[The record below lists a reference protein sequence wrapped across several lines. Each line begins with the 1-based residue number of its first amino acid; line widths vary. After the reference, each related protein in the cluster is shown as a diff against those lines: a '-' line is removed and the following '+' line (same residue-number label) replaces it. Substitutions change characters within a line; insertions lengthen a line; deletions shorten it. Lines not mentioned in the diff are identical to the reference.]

1 LRGNASLS
9 YFQKTR
15 EGTSVYKTSLRIS
28 LFVIILMLPW
38 AAIHAAGLGKL
49 TLNSALGQPLNAEI
63 DVVASNSDEVQSL
76 KAGIASRETYTHVG
90 VSYESILSSIKA
102 SVALRANGTPY
113 IKLTS
118 AQAINDPFLIVLME
132 LSWTSGRV
140 LREYTVL
147 LDPIES
153 SVQDIAA
160 PNTVR
165 SYDLEE
171 SPLKLEAASVSSV
184 AEQKKN
190 IAKSPSGSSKQTA
203 NTYGPVNR
211 GDTLSTIARQVMP
224 AGVNLNQM
232 LVALHRANR
241 DAFIAGNMNLLR
253 TGVVLTIPEQSEIIA
268 IDAVTANK
276 EVNLQVDDWRNYQGK
291 LSALSRETPASRS
304 ISQSDQGQITASIE
318 KKSSAVA
325 EAPKEVLK
333 LSSGTQL
340 TETGSESTDSGLVD
354 RLRMMEEDAT
364 ARNLALKEANERVA
378 MLEKSVQ
385 NLKHLLELKDSVL
398 AQAQMNAESQTKAHN
413 ELAAMPSMVI
423 DPAIENELKAEIDSP
438 QAPGLPEEISVIS
451 PVTEPGET
459 VVATNPAGMPEGE
472 DSSWSDLIFAY
483 IEYIAAISILV
494 LLLILLMIKR
504 RRAKLQQSEDDEE
517 TGRKDFSS
525 TLRSRAAAVTGAQAA
540 VADGYAASEYHDQD
554 FDKDSDYYDENARY
568 DEEIESSAES
578 EPARDDEETEQEV
591 AHANDITGDDFSGA
605 EPQGEFDLTDE
616 TDADANRNDPSLDQS
631 QLKGGDFDIDTDIEQ
646 AGEDSRLQDT
656 DESIDS
662 ALAIDFDETA
672 IHHDDADT
680 AIEEKHS
687 SMDFDLSDSAINLT
701 EDAEDDKKSPE
712 SKQRISLMDDSA
724 DDATENESLD
734 FEIPEGNLS
743 GEANDESA
751 PKVPELGLADINLD
765 LDDQPR
771 SEGSGAGSE
780 EAANSEQWQE
790 VETKLDLA
798 KAYLEMDDKEGAKEM
813 LEEIMQ
819 DGDAKQKKVAK
830 KMLKGL

>member
-1 LRGNASLS
+1 M
-9 YFQKTR
+9 
-15 EGTSVYKTSLRIS
+15 YKTSLRIS

-76 KAGIASRETYTHVG
+76 KAGIAPRETYAHVG
-90 VSYESILSSIKA
+90 VGYESILSSIKA

-153 SVQDIAA
+153 SAQDIVA
-160 PNTVR
+160 PSTVR

-171 SPLKLEAASVSSV
+171 SPLKLESASVSSAV
-184 AEQKKN
+184 ERKKN

-203 NTYGPVNR
+203 KTYGPVNR

-241 DAFIAGNMNLLR
+241 DAFIAGNMNLLK
-253 TGVVLTIPEQSEIIA
+253 TGTVLTIPEQSEIIT

-276 EVNLQVDDWRNYQGK
+276 EVNLQVEDWRSYQGK
-291 LSALSRETPASRS
+291 LSALSRETPPSRS

-318 KKSSAVA
+318 KKSSAIA

-398 AQAQMNAESQTKAHN
+398 AQAQMNAESPTKAHN
-413 ELAAMPSMVI
+413 ELAALPPIVI

-459 VVATNPAGMPEGE
+459 VAAANPAGTPEGE

-494 LLLILLMIKR
+494 LLLIFLMIKR

-540 VADGYAASEYHDQD
+540 VADEYAASEYQDQD
-554 FDKDSDYYDENARY
+554 FDKDPDYYNENSGY
-568 DEEIESSAES
+568 DEEIESSSES

-591 AHANDITGDDFSGA
+591 NQANDITGDDFSGG

-616 TDADANRNDPSLDQS
+616 ADADANRNDPSLDQS
-631 QLKGGDFDIDTDIEQ
+631 QLKGGDFDIDTDTDIEQ

-672 IHHDDADT
+672 IQHDDADT

-712 SKQRISLMDDSA
+712 SKQRISLTDDSA
-724 DDATENESLD
+724 DDATENEPLD
-734 FEIPEGNLS
+734 FEIPEENLS
-743 GEANDESA
+743 GETNDESA

-765 LDDQPR
+765 LDDQPQ
-771 SEGSGAGSE
+771 SEGGGAESE
-780 EAANSEQWQE
+780 EAVNSEQWQE
-790 VETKLDLA
+790 VETKIDLA

>member
-1 LRGNASLS
+1 M
-9 YFQKTR
+9 
-15 EGTSVYKTSLRIS
+15 YKTSLRIS

-76 KAGIASRETYTHVG
+76 KAGIAPRETYAHVG

-102 SVALRANGTPY
+102 SVALRANGVPY

-118 AQAINDPFLIVLME
+118 VQAINDPFLIVLME
-132 LSWTSGRV
+132 LGWTSGRV

-153 SVQDIAA
+153 SAQDIVA

-165 SYDLEE
+165 SYELEE
-171 SPLKLEAASVSSV
+171 SPLKLEAASVSSA

-203 NTYGPVNR
+203 STYGPVNR

-241 DAFIAGNMNLLR
+241 DAFIAGNMNLLK
-253 TGVVLTIPEQSEIIA
+253 TGAVLTIPEQSEIIA
-268 IDAVTANK
+268 INAVTANQ
-276 EVNLQVDDWRNYQGK
+276 EVNLQVEDWRNYQGK

-318 KKSSAVA
+318 KKSSSIA

-398 AQAQMNAESQTKAHN
+398 AQAQINAESPTKAHN
-413 ELAAMPSMVI
+413 ELAALPPMVI

-459 VVATNPAGMPEGE
+459 VAATNPAGMPEGE

-540 VADGYAASEYHDQD
+540 VANEYAASEYHDQD
-554 FDKDSDYYDENARY
+554 FDKDPDYYNENAGY
-568 DEEIESSAES
+568 DEEIESPVES
-578 EPARDDEETEQEV
+578 KPARDDEETEQEV
-591 AHANDITGDDFSGA
+591 TQANDITGDDFSGA
-605 EPQGEFDLTDE
+605 EPLGEFDLTDE

-631 QLKGGDFDIDTDIEQ
+631 QLKGGDFDIDTNIGQ
-646 AGEDSRLQDT
+646 ADEDSRLQDT

-662 ALAIDFDETA
+662 ALTIDFDETA
-672 IHHDDADT
+672 IQHGDTDT

-712 SKQRISLMDDSA
+712 SRQRISLTDDSA
-724 DDATENESLD
+724 DGATENKPLD
-734 FEIPEGNLS
+734 FEIPEENLS
-743 GEANDESA
+743 GETNDESA
-751 PKVPELGLADINLD
+751 PKMPELGLADINLD
-765 LDDQPR
+765 LDDQPQ
-771 SEGSGAGSE
+771 SEGGGAESE
-780 EAANSEQWQE
+780 EAVNSEQWQE
-790 VETKLDLA
+790 VETKIDLA

>member
-1 LRGNASLS
+1 M
-9 YFQKTR
+9 
-15 EGTSVYKTSLRIS
+15 YKTSLRIS

-49 TLNSALGQPLNAEI
+49 ALNSALGQPLNAEI

-76 KAGIASRETYTHVG
+76 KAGIAPRETYAHVG
-90 VSYESILSSIKA
+90 VSYESILSSIKT

-153 SVQDIAA
+153 SAQDIVA
-160 PNTVR
+160 PNAVR

-171 SPLKLEAASVSSV
+171 SPLNLEAAAVSSV
-184 AEQKKN
+184 AERKKN
-190 IAKSPSGSSKQTA
+190 IAKSPSGSSKQIA

-241 DAFIAGNMNLLR
+241 DAFIAGNMNLLK
-253 TGVVLTIPEQSEIIA
+253 TGAVLTIPEQSEIIA

-276 EVNLQVDDWRNYQGK
+276 EVNLQVEDWRNYQGK

-318 KKSSAVA
+318 KKSSAIA

-340 TETGSESTDSGLVD
+340 TETGGESTDSGLVD

-398 AQAQMNAESQTKAHN
+398 AQAQMNAESPTKAHN
-413 ELAAMPSMVI
+413 ELAALPPMVI

-451 PVTEPGET
+451 PVTEPGEI
-459 VVATNPAGMPEGE
+459 VAAINPAGAPEGE

-483 IEYIAAISILV
+483 IEYIAAISILT

-504 RRAKLQQSEDDEE
+504 RRDKLQQSEDDEE

-540 VADGYAASEYHDQD
+540 VANEYAASEYHDQD
-554 FDKDSDYYDENARY
+554 FDKDPDYYNENAGY

-591 AHANDITGDDFSGA
+591 AQANDITDDDFSGV
-605 EPQGEFDLTDE
+605 EPQDEFDLTDE
-616 TDADANRNDPSLDQS
+616 ADADANRSDPSLDQS
-631 QLKGGDFDIDTDIEQ
+631 QLKGGDFEIDTDIEQ
-646 AGEDSRLQDT
+646 AGEDRRLQDT
-656 DESIDS
+656 DERIDS

-680 AIEEKHS
+680 TIEEKHS
-687 SMDFDLSDSAINLT
+687 SMDFDLADSAINLA

-712 SKQRISLMDDSA
+712 SKRHISLTGDSA
-724 DDATENESLD
+724 DDTTENEPLD
-734 FEIPEGNLS
+734 FEIPEENLS

-765 LDDQPR
+765 LDDQPQ
-771 SEGSGAGSE
+771 SEGGGAESE
-780 EAANSEQWQE
+780 EAVNSEKWQE

-813 LEEIMQ
+813 LEEIVQ

>member
-1 LRGNASLS
+1 M
-9 YFQKTR
+9 
-15 EGTSVYKTSLRIS
+15 YKTSLRIS

-76 KAGIASRETYTHVG
+76 KAGIAPRETYAHVG
-90 VSYESILSSIKA
+90 VGYESILSSIKA

-153 SVQDIAA
+153 SAQDIVA
-160 PNTVR
+160 PSAVR

-171 SPLKLEAASVSSV
+171 SPLKLESASVSSAV
-184 AEQKKN
+184 ERKKN

-203 NTYGPVNR
+203 KTYGPVNR

-241 DAFIAGNMNLLR
+241 DAFIAGNMNLLK
-253 TGVVLTIPEQSEIIA
+253 TGAVLTIPEQSEIIT
-268 IDAVTANK
+268 IDVVTANK
-276 EVNLQVDDWRNYQGK
+276 EVNLQVEDWRSYQGK
-291 LSALSRETPASRS
+291 LSALSRETPPSRS

-318 KKSSAVA
+318 KKSSAIA

-398 AQAQMNAESQTKAHN
+398 AQAQMNAESPTKAHN
-413 ELAAMPSMVI
+413 ELAALPPIVI
-423 DPAIENELKAEIDSP
+423 DPVIENELKAEIDSP

-459 VVATNPAGMPEGE
+459 VAATNPAGTPEGE

-494 LLLILLMIKR
+494 LLLIFLMIKR

-540 VADGYAASEYHDQD
+540 VADEYAASEYQDQD
-554 FDKDSDYYDENARY
+554 FDKDPDYYNENSGY
-568 DEEIESSAES
+568 DEEIESSSES

-591 AHANDITGDDFSGA
+591 NQANGITGDDFSGG

-616 TDADANRNDPSLDQS
+616 ADADANRNDPSLDQS
-631 QLKGGDFDIDTDIEQ
+631 QLKGGDFDIDTDTDIEQ

-672 IHHDDADT
+672 IQHDDADT

-712 SKQRISLMDDSA
+712 SKQRISLTDDSA
-724 DDATENESLD
+724 DDATENEPLD
-734 FEIPEGNLS
+734 FEIPEENLS
-743 GEANDESA
+743 GETNDESA

-765 LDDQPR
+765 LDDQPQ
-771 SEGSGAGSE
+771 SEGGGAESE
-780 EAANSEQWQE
+780 EAVNSEQWQE
-790 VETKLDLA
+790 VETKIDLA

>member
-1 LRGNASLS
+1 M
-9 YFQKTR
+9 
-15 EGTSVYKTSLRIS
+15 YKTSFRIS

-76 KAGIASRETYTHVG
+76 KAGIAPQETYAHVG

-102 SVALRANGTPY
+102 SVALRANGIPY

-153 SVQDIAA
+153 SAQDIVA

-171 SPLKLEAASVSSV
+171 SSLNLEAAAVSSA
-184 AEQKKN
+184 AERGKN
-190 IAKSPSGSSKQTA
+190 IAKSPSVSSKQTA

-241 DAFIAGNMNLLR
+241 DAFIAGNMNLLK
-253 TGVVLTIPEQSEIIA
+253 TGAVLTIPEQGEIIA

-276 EVNLQVDDWRNYQGK
+276 EVNLQVEDWRNYQGK

-318 KKSSAVA
+318 KKSSTIA

-340 TETGSESTDSGLVD
+340 TETGGESTDSGLVD

-398 AQAQMNAESQTKAHN
+398 AQAQMNAESPTKAHN
-413 ELAAMPSMVI
+413 ELVALPPMVI

-451 PVTEPGET
+451 PVTKSGET
-459 VVATNPAGMPEGE
+459 VAATNPAGMPEGE

-483 IEYIAAISILV
+483 IEYVAAISILV

-517 TGRKDFSS
+517 MGRKDFSS
-525 TLRSRAAAVTGAQAA
+525 ALRSRAAAVVGARAT
-540 VADGYAASEYHDQD
+540 VADEYAASEYHDQD
-554 FDKDSDYYDENARY
+554 FDKDPDYYGENTGY

-578 EPARDDEETEQEV
+578 EPARDDEKTEQEV
-591 AHANDITGDDFSGA
+591 AQANDITDDDFSGA
-605 EPQGEFDLTDE
+605 EPQDEFDLTDE
-616 TDADANRNDPSLDQS
+616 ADADANRNDSLLDQS
-631 QLKGGDFDIDTDIEQ
+631 QLKGGDFEIDTDIEQ
-646 AGEDSRLQDT
+646 ASEDGRLQDT
-656 DESIDS
+656 DERIDS

-680 AIEEKHS
+680 SIKEKHS
-687 SMDFDLSDSAINLT
+687 SMDFDLADSAINLA
-701 EDAEDDKKSPE
+701 EDAEDDQKSPE
-712 SKQRISLMDDSA
+712 SKQRISLADDNA
-724 DDATENESLD
+724 DDATENEPLD
-734 FEIPEGNLS
+734 FEIPEENLS
-743 GEANDESA
+743 GETNDESA

-765 LDDQPR
+765 LDDQPQ
-771 SEGSGAGSE
+771 SEGGGAESE
-780 EAANSEQWQE
+780 EAVNSEQWQE
-790 VETKLDLA
+790 VETKIDLA

>member
-1 LRGNASLS
+1 M
-9 YFQKTR
+9 
-15 EGTSVYKTSLRIS
+15 YKTSLRIS

-76 KAGIASRETYTHVG
+76 KAGIAPRETYAHVG
-90 VSYESILSSIKA
+90 VGYESILSSIKA

-153 SVQDIAA
+153 SAQDIVA
-160 PNTVR
+160 PSTVR

-171 SPLKLEAASVSSV
+171 SPLKLESASVSSAV
-184 AEQKKN
+184 ERKKN

-203 NTYGPVNR
+203 KTYGPVNR

-241 DAFIAGNMNLLR
+241 DAFIAGNMNLLK
-253 TGVVLTIPEQSEIIA
+253 TGAVLTIPEQSEIIT

-276 EVNLQVDDWRNYQGK
+276 EVNLQVEDWRSYQGK
-291 LSALSRETPASRS
+291 LSALSRETPPSRS

-318 KKSSAVA
+318 KKSSAIA

-398 AQAQMNAESQTKAHN
+398 AQAQMNAESPTKAHN
-413 ELAAMPSMVI
+413 ELAALPPIVI

-459 VVATNPAGMPEGE
+459 VAAANPAGTPEGE

-494 LLLILLMIKR
+494 LLLIFLMIKR

-540 VADGYAASEYHDQD
+540 VADEYAASEYQDQD
-554 FDKDSDYYDENARY
+554 FDKDPDYYNENSGY
-568 DEEIESSAES
+568 DEEIESSSES

-591 AHANDITGDDFSGA
+591 NQANDITGDDFSGG

-616 TDADANRNDPSLDQS
+616 ADADANRNDPSLDQS
-631 QLKGGDFDIDTDIEQ
+631 QLKGGDFDIDTDTDIEQ

-672 IHHDDADT
+672 IQHDDADT

-712 SKQRISLMDDSA
+712 SKQRISLTDDSA
-724 DDATENESLD
+724 DDATENEPLD
-734 FEIPEGNLS
+734 FEIPEENLS
-743 GEANDESA
+743 GETNDESA

-765 LDDQPR
+765 LDDQPQ
-771 SEGSGAGSE
+771 SEGGGAESE
-780 EAANSEQWQE
+780 EAVNSEQWQE
-790 VETKLDLA
+790 VETKIDLA

>member
-1 LRGNASLS
+1 M
-9 YFQKTR
+9 
-15 EGTSVYKTSLRIS
+15 YKTSLRIS

-76 KAGIASRETYTHVG
+76 KAGIAPRETYAHVG
-90 VSYESILSSIKA
+90 VGYESILSSIKA

-153 SVQDIAA
+153 SAQDIVA
-160 PNTVR
+160 PSAVR

-171 SPLKLEAASVSSV
+171 SPLKLEAASVSSA
-184 AEQKKN
+184 AERKKN
-190 IAKSPSGSSKQTA
+190 IAKSSSSSSKQTA

-253 TGVVLTIPEQSEIIA
+253 TGAVLTIPEQSEIIT

-276 EVNLQVDDWRNYQGK
+276 EVNLQVEDWRSYQGK
-291 LSALSRETPASRS
+291 LSALSRETPPSRS

-318 KKSSAVA
+318 KKSSTIA

-398 AQAQMNAESQTKAHN
+398 AQAQMNAESPTKAHN
-413 ELAAMPSMVI
+413 ELAALPPIVI

-459 VVATNPAGMPEGE
+459 VAATNPAGTPEGE

-540 VADGYAASEYHDQD
+540 VADEYAASEYQDQD
-554 FDKDSDYYDENARY
+554 FDKDPDYYNENSGY
-568 DEEIESSAES
+568 DEEIESSSES

-591 AHANDITGDDFSGA
+591 NQANDITGDDFSGG

-616 TDADANRNDPSLDQS
+616 ADADANRNDPSLDQS
-631 QLKGGDFDIDTDIEQ
+631 QLKGGDFDIDTDTDIEQ

-672 IHHDDADT
+672 IQHDDADT

-712 SKQRISLMDDSA
+712 SKQRISLTDDSA
-724 DDATENESLD
+724 DDATENEPLD
-734 FEIPEGNLS
+734 FEIPEENLS
-743 GEANDESA
+743 GETNDESA

-765 LDDQPR
+765 LDDQPQ
-771 SEGSGAGSE
+771 SEGGGAESE
-780 EAANSEQWQE
+780 EAVNSEQWQE
-790 VETKLDLA
+790 VETKIDLA